1 MTKKELIELLS
12 QDLMRERMH
21 LAFYLYAS
29 SLVEGLHREEMS
41 EFFMEQAA
49 SEMKHVK
56 QFQDV
61 ILELGGQVP
70 NMAKSF
76 PEPFDFT
83 PVALL
88 RFALEME
95 DEVVANYV
103 ERLEQAAALG
113 GVDGTYVSLF
123 LEDQIMDSKND
134 AANIRRMLK

>member
-1 MTKKELIELLS
+1 MTKDQLIDLLA

-21 LAFYLYAS
+21 LAFYLYAAS
-29 SLVEGLHREEMS
+29 VVEGLHREELS
-41 EFFMEQAA
+41 EFFTEQAA
-49 SEMKHVK
+49 SEMQHVK

-70 NMAKSF
+70 NMANSF
-76 PEPFDFT
+76 PEPSDFT
-83 PVALL
+83 PAALL
-88 RFALEME
+88 GFALKME
-95 DEVVANYV
+95 DEVVTNYV
-103 ERLEQAAALG
+103 ERLEQAAVLG